1 MALALG
7 ILGLLALAGSLSASV
22 RMRHPAY
29 LVGLVM
35 FPSWL
40 TSELA
45 PFVLASQIVVAAVL
59 VAFGALSGTIG
70 VVGLGAMAGS
80 WLLLGFVIRRNGA
93 TPEVFA
99 AAFAGVVGPEPR
111 GLLPEERSGRLRTPS
126 ELSHLV
132 NPLRFRP
139 PGVETV
145 RDIEYGPAGE
155 RNRLDVH
162 RPSRGARTPRSPVVL
177 QVHGGAWMIG
187 RKDQQG
193 QPLVGHL
200 ASRGIPSVAINY
212 RLAPRHR
219 FPAQLVDVKRSI
231 AWIRA
236 NAEIHGGDPDRIIVT
251 GGSAGGHLAMIAAL
265 TADRPELQ
273 PGFEGVDTSVVG
285 CVPFYG
291 PPDLRDRDRL
301 RGRLASMEPM
311 LKRLIMP
318 GPPDRDPE
326 LWELGSPITLVRPDS
341 PPFLVIHGSLDVLV
355 YREEVRR
362 FVDELRSVSRA
373 PVLYAELPGAQHAF
387 DVFRSYRCDA
397 AVDAVH
403 LFVELVDAGRLG
415 AGSRPSDGP
424 ASLLGD
430 DPAGS

>member
-1 MALALG
+1 MPLTLG
-7 ILGLLALAGSLSASV
+7 ILGLLALLAAVSASV
-22 RMRHPAY
+22 RIRHPAY
-29 LVGLVM
+29 LVGFAM

-45 PFVLASQIVVAAVL
+45 PIVLATQVVVTAVL
-59 VAFGALSGTIG
+59 LALGALGETMG
-70 VVGLGAMAGS
+70 VVGLVAMLLS
-80 WLLLGFVIRRNGA
+80 WSLLAFVIRRNA
-93 TPEVFA
+93 STPAVFA
-99 AAFAGVVGPEPR
+99 SVFADGVGPEPR
-111 GLLPEERSGRLRTPS
+111 DLLSEERAEQLRSPS
-126 ELSHLV
+126 DLRHLV
-132 NPLRFRP
+132 NPLGFRHP
-139 PGVETV
+139 TVEIV
-145 RDIEYGPAGE
+145 RDIEYGPGGH

-162 RPSRGARTPRSPVVL
+162 RPAAGPRSPRSPVVL

-193 QPLVGHL
+193 RPLMAHL

-219 FPAQLVDVKRSI
+219 FPAQLIDVKRSI
-231 AWIRA
+231 AWIRT
-236 NAEIHGGDPDRIIVT
+236 NPEIHGGDPDRIVVT

-265 TADRPELQ
+265 TADRPDLQ
-273 PGFEGVDTSVVG
+273 PGFEDVDTSVVG

-311 LKRLIMP
+311 LKRLVMP
-318 GPPDRDPE
+318 GAPDRDPD

-341 PPFLVIHGSLDVLV
+341 PPFLVIHGALDVLV

-362 FVDELRSVSRA
+362 FVAELEAVSEA
-373 PVLYAELPGAQHAF
+373 PVLYAELPGAQHVF
-387 DVFRSYRCDA
+387 DLFRSYRCDA

-403 LFVELVDAGRLG
+403 LFVELIDAGCLG
-415 AGSRPSDGP
+415 ADAR
-424 ASLLGD
+424 A
-430 DPAGS
+430 